1 MNSPKPSFWSRLGA
15 FFTGKQANL
24 DWTPRLIDAAATGDS
39 RPHVSDQ
46 MLDMRRL
53 VTDFD
58 RRRIISVSRKLFSN
72 LGPGKAPI
80 TQRSSYAFG
89 KAWKPKFV
97 GADKSWGEYAS
108 SWLREEFYYQS
119 DVRGLPYDFA
129 TGLYLDSICIDVDG
143 DIGIIFTQD
152 ETGYPKFQRVR
163 AHRIGYRSDFG
174 FVESGPL
181 KGMPINQGVIS
192 DLRNRPLA
200 YRVIQPSNLLYDLA
214 DGIQYRDYPTSSMVL
229 LYDPEFSDQIRGLP
243 VLTHAINDLID
254 LMHTQDFEKQAAMI
268 ASAIGLVEYNESG
281 APEDLQGLI
290 NQQIQVGDQEAQL
303 VNPIQTQ
310 NFFGGMVK
318 YFRSNS
324 GGKLESISTER
335 PGDGWDKLMNRLIRN
350 ACAGIPWPYEL
361 AWDPSALGGANI
373 RMVLSQAERAV
384 QDRQELIFPLA
395 RKQVSYACAKAIQLG
410 IMPYSGDFMKWSFT
424 FPPRVGVDYG
434 REKAQDLADYFA
446 GIQNLT
452 SILESQ
458 GDTIEE
464 HLEERAQEV
473 VLRNEIAAKYGID
486 VDDMGS
492 NPALISAD
500 AQMVKAESSNDPVTS
515 TDNTG
520 G

>member
-1 MNSPKPSFWSRLGA
+1 MNSPKPSLWARLGA
-15 FFTGKQANL
+15 FFTGKQAKF

-39 RPHVSDQ
+39 RPAVSDQ

-58 RRRIISVSRKLFSN
+58 RRRIVSVSRKLFSN

-80 TQRSSYAFG
+80 VQRSMYAFG
-89 KAWKPKFV
+89 KAWKPRFT
-97 GADKSWGEYAS
+97 GADKSWGEYAAK
-108 SWLREEFYYQS
+108 WLENEFYYQS
-119 DVRGLPYDFA
+119 DVRGMPFDFA
-129 TGLYLDSICIDVDG
+129 TGLFLDSLCVDIDG
-143 DIGIIFTQD
+143 DIGILFTQD
-152 ETGYPKFQRVR
+152 ETGYPKFQRIR
-163 AHRIGYRSDFG
+163 AHRIGNRTDFG

-181 KGMPINQGVIS
+181 KGLPINQGVIS

-200 YRVIQPSNLLYDLA
+200 YRVILPSNLLYDLA

-229 LYDPEFSDQIRGLP
+229 LYDPDFPDQVRGLP

-290 NQQIQVGDQEAQL
+290 NQQIQVGDQESQL
-303 VNPIQTQ
+303 VSPIQTQ

-324 GGKLESISTER
+324 GGKLESINTER
-335 PGDGWDKLMNRLIRN
+335 PSDGWEKLMNRLIRN

-373 RMVLSQAERAV
+373 RLVLSQAERAV
-384 QDRQELIFPLA
+384 HDRQDFMFPVA
-395 RKQVSYACAKAIQLG
+395 RKMVSYACAKAIELG
-410 IMPYSGDFMKWSFT
+410 ILPYSSDFMQWKFT
-424 FPPRVGVDYG
+424 FPPRVSVDYG
-434 REKAQDLADYFA
+434 REKQQDRDDYFA
-446 GIQNLT
+446 GVQNLT
-452 SILESQ
+452 AILDSQ
-458 GDTIEE
+458 GKDIEE

-473 VLRNEIAAKYGID
+473 VLRNEIAARYGID
-486 VDDMGS
+486 PEDMGA
-492 NPALISAD
+492 NPALIAAD
-500 AQMVKAESSNDPVTS
+500 AQMIKAESAPDPS
-515 TDNTG
+515 AG
-520 G
+520 GDFES